1 MTNQETRRL
10 YSVGEV
16 EKTTNE
22 ELKAA
27 FPKEWIGQGWGYK
40 ADISDFANTPFDTVL
55 YIPEYGYDENDIPI
69 RENIYS
75 KLDFTHIAEDAQ
87 LAEELFTEVDW
98 QFPETLMG
106 EWEEEARAD
115 VQNENDKET

>member
-1 MTNQETRRL
+1 MTAQETKRL
-10 YSVGEV
+10 YSVSDV
-16 EKTTNE
+16 EKMTNE

-27 FPKEWIGQGWGYK
+27 FPKEWMGQGWGCK

-75 KLDFTHIAEDAQ
+75 KLDFAHIAEDAQ

-106 EWEEEARAD
+106 EWEEEAQAKD
-115 VQNENDKET
+115 QSEK